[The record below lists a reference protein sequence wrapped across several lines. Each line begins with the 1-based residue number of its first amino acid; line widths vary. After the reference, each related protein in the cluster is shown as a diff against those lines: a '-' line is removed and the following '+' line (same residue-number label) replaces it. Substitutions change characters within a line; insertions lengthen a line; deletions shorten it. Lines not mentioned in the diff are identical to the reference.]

1 MPAPS
6 QDDSRIPVLVGAGQI
21 TQREPDPAKALSPLY
36 LTAEACRNA
45 ANDAGPGQKLLESLD
60 TMALLRSFSDTS
72 WRFVSPFG
80 GSKHPPK
87 SLAARLGADQIA
99 RKYYT
104 HAGGNMPQYLI
115 NRFSEAI
122 TRGEMQAAIV
132 TGGEALG
139 TQKAAQRAGLQ
150 LDWNE
155 DPGGEPETLGVSTRG
170 WNDAED
176 RHRMA
181 GAIFAYPMI
190 ENAIRGAKGRTI
202 PEHMMAM
209 GRLFEGFAKVAQD
222 NPLADRRDGFTAK
235 QLATITDSNPFIGFP
250 YPKLMNSNA
259 FIDQASAVI
268 VTSVA
273 KAKEMGI
280 PREKWVYLHG
290 CADTYDH
297 WFLADRINFH
307 SSPAM
312 RIAAREAFE
321 MAECGV
327 DDMDFFDLYSC
338 FPSAVQIACAEMG
351 IEEDDPRGLTVTGGL
366 PYFGGPGNNY
376 VTHSIAEMM
385 QRVRAKPGS
394 KGMVTANGNY
404 VTKQA
409 VGIYSTDPSP
419 KPFAPQDPKVYQAEI
434 DRDKGPTFTDHADGA
449 ATIETYTVIH
459 DRKGPSYGILYG
471 RLDDGTRFVANPP
484 EDPAL
489 LAEMEN
495 KDFLGAKG
503 AVTNTDGLNLFVP
516 V

>member
-1 MPAPS
+1 MPSPS
-6 QDDSRIPVLVGAGQI
+6 MDETRIPVLVGCGQI
-21 TQREPDPAKALSPLY
+21 TQREPDLAKALDPLS
-36 LTAEACRNA
+36 LTAEACRMA

-72 WRFVSPFG
+72 WRFTSPFG

-87 SLAARLGADQIA
+87 SLAGRLGADQIA

-104 HAGGNMPQYLI
+104 HPGGNMPQYLI
-115 NRFSEAI
+115 SRFSEAI
-122 TRGEMQAAIV
+122 TRGEMQAAII

-155 DPGGEPETLGVSTRG
+155 DPGGKPETLGVDTRG

-190 ENAIRGAKGRTI
+190 ENAIRGSRGRTI
-202 PEHMMAM
+202 PEHALAM
-209 GRLFEGFAKVAQD
+209 GKLFEGFAKVAQA
-222 NPLADRRDGFTAK
+222 NPLADRRDGFTAE
-235 QLATITDSNPFIGFP
+235 QLATVTEANPYIGFP

-259 FIDQASAVI
+259 FIDQAAAVI
-268 VTSVA
+268 LTSVA
-273 KAKEMGI
+273 KAKQMGI
-280 PREKWVYLHG
+280 PREKWIYLHG

-297 WFLADRINFH
+297 WFLSDRINFH

-321 MAECGV
+321 MADCTA
-327 DDMDFFDLYSC
+327 DDMAFLDLYSC
-338 FPSAVQIACAEMG
+338 FPSAVEICCAEQG
-351 IEEDDPRGLTVTGGL
+351 IAEDDPRGLTVTGGL

-385 QRVRAKPGS
+385 NKVRSKPGS

-409 VGIYSTDPSP
+409 VGIYSTDKPG
-419 KPFAPQDPKVYQAEI
+419 KPFAPRNPKVYQVEI
-434 DRDKGPTFTDHADGA
+434 DTAKGPTVVEHADGA

-471 RLDDGTRFVANPP
+471 RLDDGSRFIANPP

-489 LAEMEN
+489 LAEMES

-503 AVTNTDGLNLFVP
+503 RVSNKDGLNTFVP
-516 V
+516 G